1 MMTDSLQKLL
11 NTFSET
17 QVKTTKEY
25 FEKYGGDWYK
35 AITPDPTAIIFPES
49 ESDLKKILKI
59 ANEDKEAV
67 VISGGRTGLCGGATA
82 ANKEIVIS
90 LERMNS
96 IEWIEEKQCVK
107 CGAGAITDLVK
118 NFVAEKNRLLP
129 ISLASSSS
137 SSIGGNVA
145 TNAAGS
151 KFIRYGAT
159 KDHVTKMR
167 VMLANGEVLSL
178 QKEIAKDA
186 TGPNLMELFFGSE
199 GSLGIIFEVV
209 LKTEERLHYAEN
221 ILIKTDNLDQL
232 RKDVLSSEIR
242 KLISSI
248 EYWDKNCQTLLGD
261 TPTSEYSVIIELV
274 SNEQNELDKALES
287 LATINESVSLL
298 NSKQAEEIWAKRE
311 DLPVILADNHAYK
324 MDLSIPMEKLQ
335 LFLSRVKD
343 IDANSM
349 HSFGHLGDGNIH
361 VNIISKTNEEE
372 LISQVYNLL
381 KEVNGSPSAEH
392 GIGQRKKEIWTEFS
406 EYRDKYKLLE
416 TLKKSMDPNNILCP
430 KVFFK

>member
-59 ANEDKEAV
+59 ANEDKQAV

-221 ILIKTDNLDQL
+221 ILIKTNNLDQL
-232 RKDVLSSEIR
+232 RKDVLSSKIR

-248 EYWDKNCQTLLGD
+248 EYWDRNCQTLLGD
-261 TPTSEYSVIIELV
+261 TPASEYFVIIELV

-361 VNIISKTNEEE
+361 INIISKTNEEE

>member
-59 ANEDKEAV
+59 ANEDKQAV

-159 KDHVTKMR
+159 KDHVTKMK

>member
-59 ANEDKEAV
+59 ANEDKQAV

-90 LERMNS
+90 LERINS
-96 IEWIEEKQCVK
+96 IEWIEENQCVK

-167 VMLANGEVLSL
+167 VMLASGEVVSL

-199 GSLGIIFEVV
+199 GSLGIIFEIV
-209 LKTEERLHYAEN
+209 LKTEERMHFDEN
-221 ILIKTDNLDQL
+221 ILIKTDDLDKL
-232 RKDVLSSEIR
+232 RKHVLSSNIK

-274 SNEQNELDKALES
+274 SNEQSELDKALES
-287 LATINESVSLL
+287 LASINENISLL
-298 NSKQAEEIWAKRE
+298 NSKQAEEIWSKRE
-311 DLPVILADNHAYK
+311 DLPVILADNNAYK
-324 MDLSIPMEKLQ
+324 MDLSIPMDNLQ
-335 LFLSRVKD
+335 LFLKKVKD
-343 IDANSM
+343 IDVNSM

-361 VNIISKTNEEE
+361 VNIITKSHEEK
-372 LISQVYNLL
+372 LISQVYALL
-381 KEVNGSPSAEH
+381 KVLKGSPSAEH
-392 GIGQRKKEIWTEFS
+392 GIGQRKKEIWTDFS
-406 EYRDKYKLLE
+406 EYEDKYKLLQ

>member
-59 ANEDKEAV
+59 ANEDKQAV

-96 IEWIEEKQCVK
+96 IEWIQEKQCVK

-221 ILIKTDNLDQL
+221 ILIKTNNLDQL
-232 RKDVLSSEIR
+232 RKDVLSSKIR

-248 EYWDKNCQTLLGD
+248 EYWDRNCQTLLGD

-372 LISQVYNLL
+372 LISQVYDLL

>member
-59 ANEDKEAV
+59 ANEDKQAV

-96 IEWIEEKQCVK
+96 IEWIEEKQSVK

-261 TPTSEYSVIIELV
+261 TPTSEYSIIIELV

-324 MDLSIPMEKLQ
+324 IDLSIPMEKLQ

>member
-59 ANEDKEAV
+59 ANEDKQAV

-159 KDHVTKMR
+159 KDHVTKMK

-261 TPTSEYSVIIELV
+261 TPTSEYFVIIELV

-343 IDANSM
+343 IDAYSM
-349 HSFGHLGDGNIH
+349 QSFGHLGDGNIH

>member
-59 ANEDKEAV
+59 ANEDKQAV

-361 VNIISKTNEEE
+361 INIISKTNEEE

-416 TLKKSMDPNNILCP
+416 TLKKSMDPKNILSP
-430 KVFFK
+430 KVFFE

>member
-1 MMTDSLQKLL
+1 
-11 NTFSET
+11 
-17 QVKTTKEY
+17 
-25 FEKYGGDWYK
+25 
-35 AITPDPTAIIFPES
+35 
-49 ESDLKKILKI
+49 
-59 ANEDKEAV
+59 
-67 VISGGRTGLCGGATA
+67 
-82 ANKEIVIS
+82 
-90 LERMNS
+90 
-96 IEWIEEKQCVK
+96 
-107 CGAGAITDLVK
+107 
-118 NFVAEKNRLLP
+118 
-129 ISLASSSS
+129 
-137 SSIGGNVA
+137 
-145 TNAAGS
+145 
-151 KFIRYGAT
+151 
-159 KDHVTKMR
+159 
-167 VMLANGEVLSL
+167 
-178 QKEIAKDA
+178 
-186 TGPNLMELFFGSE
+186 MELFFGSE

-361 VNIISKTNEEE
+361 INIISKTNEEE

>member
-59 ANEDKEAV
+59 ANEDKQAV

-311 DLPVILADNHAYK
+311 DLPVILADKHAYK

>member
-17 QVKTTKEY
+17 QIKTTKEY

-59 ANEDKEAV
+59 ANEDKQAV

>member
-59 ANEDKEAV
+59 ANEDKQAV

-118 NFVAEKNRLLP
+118 KFVAEKNRLLP

-361 VNIISKTNEEE
+361 INIISKTNEEE

>member
-59 ANEDKEAV
+59 ANEDKQAV

-221 ILIKTDNLDQL
+221 ILIKTNNLDQL

-248 EYWDKNCQTLLGD
+248 EYWDRNCQTLLGD
-261 TPTSEYSVIIELV
+261 TPASEYSVIIELV

-335 LFLSRVKD
+335 LFLSRVKN

>member
-59 ANEDKEAV
+59 ANEDKQAV

-199 GSLGIIFEVV
+199 GSLGIIFEVL

>member
-59 ANEDKEAV
+59 ANEDKQAV

-96 IEWIEEKQCVK
+96 IEWIQEKQCVK

-167 VMLANGEVLSL
+167 VMLANGEVLCL

-274 SNEQNELDKALES
+274 SNEQSELDKALES

-311 DLPVILADNHAYK
+311 HLPVILADNHAYK

>member
-59 ANEDKEAV
+59 ANEDKQAV

-221 ILIKTDNLDQL
+221 ILIKTNNLDQL

>member
-59 ANEDKEAV
+59 ANEDKQAV

-248 EYWDKNCQTLLGD
+248 EYWDRNCQTLLGD
-261 TPTSEYSVIIELV
+261 TPASEYSVIIELV

>member
-59 ANEDKEAV
+59 ANEDKQAV

-96 IEWIEEKQCVK
+96 IEWIEEKQSVK

-361 VNIISKTNEEE
+361 INIISKTNEEE